1 VKVHYVKNHGSKNLI
16 CSAKPGTAGTTT
28 HIKKNVTCKV
38 CNLMLGHERK
48 MLRIIAILRRENAIL
63 AAQVNTKYPN
73 D

>member
-1 VKVHYVKNHGSKNLI
+1 
-16 CSAKPGTAGTTT
+16 
-28 HIKKNVTCKV
+28 
-38 CNLMLGHERK
+38 MLGHERK